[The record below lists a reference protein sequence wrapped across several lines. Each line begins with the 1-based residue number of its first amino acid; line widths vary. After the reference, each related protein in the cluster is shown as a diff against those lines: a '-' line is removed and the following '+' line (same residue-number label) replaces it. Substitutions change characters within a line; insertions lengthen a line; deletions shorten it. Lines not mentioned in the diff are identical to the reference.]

1 MAQRTIH
8 LLLGKI
14 MLEQV
19 KIKNPDRFLLG
30 NVLPDAIESLSLR
43 NTSHFIKELEQE
55 DKWYFDL
62 YGFREQ
68 YGDLMVVDDL
78 YLGYY
83 MHLVEDAFYRDFFYN
98 GHCSMPRTREEVPLL
113 HQDYHILNS
122 YIVQKYQL
130 QNILDLAIP
139 LKDTPLLDLT
149 AFFVDEFLTELSHDF
164 TEQIQGKTTF
174 LTESLLDQFIEHF
187 LPLAIEEAKSIRN
200 GASILKVT
208 DFTWPAKR

>member
-8 LLLGKI
+8 YLFGEMISRHVPLADKK
-14 MLEQV
+14 Q
-19 KIKNPDRFLLG
+19 FLLG
-30 NVLPDAIESLSLR
+30 SILPDAIETQNR
-43 NTSHFIKELEQE
+43 NTSHFKVKT
-55 DKWYFDL
+55 DTHKYFDFEA
-62 YGFREQ
+62 FRNQ
-68 YGDLMVVDDL
+68 YPDQILQDDL

-83 MHLVEDAFYRDFFYN
+83 MHLVEDAFYREFFYN
-98 GHCSMPRTREEVPLL
+98 GNCSMPRIREEVPLL

-130 QNILDLAIP
+130 QNILGPAIP

-164 TEQIQGKTTF
+164 TEQIQGNTTF
-174 LTESLLDQFIEHF
+174 LTEPLLDQFIERF
-187 LPLAIEEAKSIRN
+187 LPLAIEEAKSTRN

-208 DFTWPAKR
+208 DFAWPAKR